1 MVGANNIARVTALM
15 VNLLTHI
22 EVNLFIYNY
31 YLLVFITYHS
41 KNTTIVRIDVSE
53 NNMLKLNSAIS
64 LTKI

>member
-1 MVGANNIARVTALM
+1 M
-15 VNLLTHI
+15 VNILTHI